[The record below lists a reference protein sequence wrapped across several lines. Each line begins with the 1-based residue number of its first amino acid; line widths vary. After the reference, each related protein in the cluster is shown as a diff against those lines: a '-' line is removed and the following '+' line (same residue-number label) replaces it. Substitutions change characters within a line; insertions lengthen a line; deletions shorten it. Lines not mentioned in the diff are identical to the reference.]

1 MPNMNSVFKIMTE
14 RLQRKIMKTSSPLP
28 IYHKPSAT
36 NYTHYHIMMTCIVL
50 HSVIPGSTSSLAPQH
65 NFNVFE
71 ASNTQ
76 SHFTLF
82 TPTQST
88 HRTHITPQLT
98 ALFSN
103 WSLFL
108 NKRQSVLVAGLPC
121 LTDAPH
127 SPCFFF
133 KISLQ
138 NGFLYLDEDS

>member
-1 MPNMNSVFKIMTE
+1 MPFMNSVFKIMTE
-14 RLQRKIMKTSSPLP
+14 RLQTKILKTSSPLP
-28 IYHKPSAT
+28 IHHQPSAT
-36 NYTHYHIMMTCIVL
+36 DYTHYHIMMAYTVL
-50 HSVIPGSTSSLAPQH
+50 HSVICGSSLAPQH
-65 NFNVFE
+65 KFNVLE

-76 SHFTLF
+76 SYFTIF

-88 HRTHITPQLT
+88 HRIHITPQLT

-103 WSLFL
+103 WSLLL

-121 LTDAPH
+121 LIDAPH

-138 NGFLYLDEDS
+138 NGFLYLDENS